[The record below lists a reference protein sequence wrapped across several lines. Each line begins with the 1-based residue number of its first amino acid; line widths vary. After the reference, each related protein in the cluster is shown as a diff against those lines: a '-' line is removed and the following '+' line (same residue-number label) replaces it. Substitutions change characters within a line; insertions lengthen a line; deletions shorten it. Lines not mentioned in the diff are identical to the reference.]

1 MGVGDGEE
9 GKQDKRQ
16 SQLVKSLLSS
26 LVTAVR
32 NWGLFLLGLRA
43 MKNASHNCPLKGH
56 KWDRHPQVLSP
67 DMSRIS
73 PRCHLPRFTSFAHTC
88 WVVPVGVLAQCLR
101 SRGKRVAEVRCTREN
116 QSKMLGSR
124 ACECDQVQYWD
135 QRKCR
140 PTEKWPSVCVS
151 PFKPQTPLLF
161 TKVAARIFFKC
172 LHVALHSLTCLLVSW
187 ALIQVPPH

>member
-43 MKNASHNCPLKGH
+43 MKNASQNCPLKGH

-67 DMSRIS
+67 DMSRIA
-73 PRCHLPRFTSFAHTC
+73 PRCHLPCFTSFAQ
-88 WVVPVGVLAQCLR
+88 VL
-101 SRGKRVAEVRCTREN
+101 G
-116 QSKMLGSR
+116 GSR
-124 ACECDQVQYWD
+124 WCPSPVSEKSRQACGRSEVHLG
-135 QRKCR
+135 KS
-140 PTEKWPSVCVS
+140 E
-151 PFKPQTPLLF
+151 
-161 TKVAARIFFKC
+161 
-172 LHVALHSLTCLLVSW
+172 
-187 ALIQVPPH
+187 

>member
-43 MKNASHNCPLKGH
+43 MKNASQNCPLKGH

-67 DMSRIS
+67 DMSRIAPGVISLAS
-73 PRCHLPRFTSFAHTC
+73 PVSHKC
-88 WVVPVGVLAQCLR
+88 WVVPVSVLAQCLR
-101 SRGKRVAEVRCTREN
+101 SRGMRVAEVRCTREN

-140 PTEKWPSVCVS
+140 LTEK
-151 PFKPQTPLLF
+151 
-161 TKVAARIFFKC
+161 
-172 LHVALHSLTCLLVSW
+172 
-187 ALIQVPPH
+187 